1 MEQKVLDVRK
11 YSPAIRHEIIIQ
23 EFEKLKPGEGFLI
36 VNDHEPIHLFHL
48 LSHREDFDIDA
59 YYTEK
64 LDEGKWVAFLKKKG
78 EETKKIMFTNF
89 ESNRRYSEMSFTPVQ
104 VYKTNNYAVILTY
117 FKSGQF
123 IPIHKP
129 NIDVI
134 LYVHRGKGKIVAG
147 EEKYEVKEG
156 DLIIVPKGEKRGVL
170 AETNMEILHIVSPPP
185 SQEDHKEVEEGL
197 KKGKFEE

>member
-117 FKSGQF
+117 FESGQF
-123 IPIHKP
+123 ILIHKP
-129 NIDVI
+129 NMDVI
-134 LYVHRGKGKIVAG
+134 LLG
-147 EEKYEVKEG
+147 EEYEDKFFIY
-156 DLIIVPKGEKRGVL
+156 DGEKYYF
-170 AETNMEILHIVSPPP
+170 AETTAWGYRVDDLPVW
-185 SQEDHKEVEEGL
+185 L
-197 KKGKFEE
+197 KNVDFYVIPI